1 MCIPISFINP
11 AERPNRRRGDPKWFP
26 LRFFLNKTERR
37 SLFRTVLRRSRL
49 IFEAYLK
56 PMNMKRENRKE
67 KRGLARLFALAGRR
81 RGLLVAAGALS
92 ALSALG
98 MLVPYG
104 AVYGILRELLT
115 AGAAGVQ
122 PESRLIVRCGWLA
135 LAGLAAA
142 LLLLYASLMCSH
154 VAAFRLLYGL
164 RLRLAEHIGRLSP
177 GFLAST
183 SVGAVKKTMEQNIEK
198 VETFVAHTIPDVVNV
213 LSTVVFMFVIFF
225 SLSVPM
231 AGVCLLA
238 VAVAFV
244 LQYANFM
251 GRKARSF
258 TKAYFDAQERMS
270 ASAVEYV
277 RGIQVVKMFGRSIF
291 SLRRFHREILDYKA
305 WALRVCDSYEGG
317 MVAFS
322 VLLGSV
328 VTLLVPAG
336 LLLMQGRPHD
346 AALAVVWLFFVVMGP
361 GGAAPVYKL
370 MFLGGGTREI
380 DEGVERLARI
390 FAERPLPE
398 PLRPQLPLTYDVEF
412 RDVTFAYDT
421 SHDAAAAPALS
432 HVSFRAPQG
441 QVTALVGPSGSGKST
456 AASLI
461 PRFWDVSG
469 GAVLIGGVDVR
480 SIATE
485 QLMQLVGF
493 VFQETFLF
501 YDTLYAN
508 IAVGRPGATRAEV
521 EQAARD
527 ACCHELI
534 GRLPQGYDTL
544 IGRGGVYLSGG
555 EAQRVCVARA
565 FLKNA
570 PILVLDEATA
580 FADADNEHR
589 MQQALSRLARGKTVI
604 VIAHRLASIAGAAQ
618 IVVLD
623 GGHVVQTGRHAALAD
638 EPGVYRRMWQAY
650 TEAGRW
656 TLSTHSAGHERTSH
670 FKQERK

>member
-1 MCIPISFINP
+1 MCIPISFIHP
-11 AERPNRRRGDPKWFP
+11 ARKAKLAGRRPGKVSSP
-26 LRFFLNKTERR
+26 LFLNKTGLR
-37 SLFRTVLRRSRL
+37 SLLPGQNVSCRSCYDVCL
-49 IFEAYLK
+49 I
-56 PMNMKRENRKE
+56 PTNMKKENRKE
-67 KRGLARLFALAGRR
+67 KRGFARLLALTGCRR
-81 RGLLVAAGALS
+81 SLLVVASVLS

-104 AVYGILRELLT
+104 AVYVVLRELLT
-115 AGAAGVQ
+115 TGSAGRQPDAGLMVH
-122 PESRLIVRCGWLA
+122 CGWLA
-135 LAGLAAA
+135 LVGLAAA

-164 RLRLAEHIGRLSP
+164 RLRLADHIGRLSP
-177 GFLAST
+177 GFLTST
-183 SVGAVKKTMEQNIEK
+183 SVGAVKKTMEHNVEK

-225 SLSVPM
+225 SLSLPL
-231 AGVCLLA
+231 ALVCLLA
-238 VAVAFV
+238 VVVAFA

-251 GRKARSF
+251 GRRARSF

-277 RGIQVVKMFGRSIF
+277 RGIQVVKMFGRSMF
-291 SLRRFHREILDYKA
+291 SLRRFHREILDYKT
-305 WALRVCDSYEGG
+305 WALRVCDAYEGG

-328 VTLLVPAG
+328 VTLLVPVG
-336 LLLMQGRPHD
+336 LLLLQGRPHD
-346 AALAVVWLFFVVMGP
+346 VALAVIWLFFIVMGP
-361 GGAAPVYKL
+361 GVAAPVYKL

-390 FAERPLPE
+390 FAEQPLPE
-398 PLRPQLPLTYDVEF
+398 PATPQLPQTYDVEF
-412 RDVTFAYDT
+412 RNVTFVYDR
-421 SHDAAAAPALS
+421 SCRANAAPALS

-441 QVTALVGPSGSGKST
+441 QVTALVGLSGSGKST

-461 PRFWDVSG
+461 PRFWDVTG

-521 EQAARD
+521 EQAARA
-527 ACCHELI
+527 ACCNEFI
-534 GRLPQGYDTL
+534 ERLPQGYDTL
-544 IGRGGVYLSGG
+544 VGRGGVYLSGG

-589 MQQALSRLARGKTVI
+589 MQQALSHLARGKTVI

-623 GGHVVQTGRHAALAD
+623 GGRVVQTGRHTMLVA

-656 TLSTHSAGHERTSH
+656 TLSTQPAAHERTSH
-670 FKQERK
+670 IKEEKQ